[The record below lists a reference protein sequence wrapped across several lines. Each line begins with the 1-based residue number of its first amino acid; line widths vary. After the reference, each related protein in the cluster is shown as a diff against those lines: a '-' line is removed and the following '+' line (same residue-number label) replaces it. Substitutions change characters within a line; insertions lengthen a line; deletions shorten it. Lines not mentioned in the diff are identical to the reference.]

1 MKIIVSSLFVLAIGV
16 AAQAQPPASAQAPTE
31 TYAQH
36 LVTWSLA
43 CHPELKSLTFH
54 VTPPGTA
61 TNIIVAANVAPL
73 GKAAD
78 ADDLQVIKTQ
88 KAVVEVARSGDALA
102 VELPL
107 LDASRRVIG
116 ALGIHLAYCA
126 DAQRSELEAQAVKI
140 RDELARRISHVANL
154 LEPARADVRVPFNT
168 RAPYLSVRKRVFVLR
183 AVTGHF
189 NFNRT

>member
-1 MKIIVSSLFVLAIGV
+1 MKIIVSSLFALAIG
-16 AAQAQPPASAQAPTE
+16 
-31 TYAQH
+31 
-36 LVTWSLA
+36 
-43 CHPELKSLTFH
+43 

-61 TNIIVAANVAPL
+61 TNIIVASNVAPL

-88 KAVVEVARSGDALA
+88 KAVVEVARSSDALA

-116 ALGIHLAYCA
+116 ALGIHLAY
-126 DAQRSELEAQAVKI
+126 
-140 RDELARRISHVANL
+140 
-154 LEPARADVRVPFNT
+154 RADVRVPFNT